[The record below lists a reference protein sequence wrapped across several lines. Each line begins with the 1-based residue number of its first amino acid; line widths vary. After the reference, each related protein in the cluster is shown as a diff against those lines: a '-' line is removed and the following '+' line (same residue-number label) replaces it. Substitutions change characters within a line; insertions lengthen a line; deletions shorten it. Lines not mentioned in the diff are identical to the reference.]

1 MITRWSASV
10 AYAIWPGTI
19 SATPGIDA
27 IEASKSFG
35 RIGAVGYTPGP
46 DELTYSPASPSDE
59 KLAFVE
65 SMALALAPVLCTVID
80 TAISTV
86 IKVAHTRRGAR
97 SMVAAASA
105 PDAPKTRAT
114 AAATA
119 TIGPAKAKHTAIS
132 PAAASPMAATDTL
145 PRSRDATRAAAA
157 TRPTPTTPTTALA
170 LRGTASATEAPTGA
184 SASTGATLYTW
195 RAAKIAAATLT
206 TTHAATATG
215 IA

>member
-97 SMVAAASA
+97 SM
-105 PDAPKTRAT
+105 
-114 AAATA
+114 
-119 TIGPAKAKHTAIS
+119 
-132 PAAASPMAATDTL
+132 AATDTL

-184 SASTGATLYTW
+184 SA
-195 RAAKIAAATLT
+195 
-206 TTHAATATG
+206 
-215 IA
+215 